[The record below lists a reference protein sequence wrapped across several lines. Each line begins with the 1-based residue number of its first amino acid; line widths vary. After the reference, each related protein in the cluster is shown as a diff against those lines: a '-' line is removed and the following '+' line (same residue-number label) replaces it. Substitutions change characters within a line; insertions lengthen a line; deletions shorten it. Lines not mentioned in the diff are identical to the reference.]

1 MENTPLLLVLEKFA
15 KNKPD
20 KQWVGFCSYRELWG
34 EHKNIENKNS
44 IDSVIKYLPSEWN
57 NYDAIVGEPDVY

>member
-1 MENTPLLLVLEKFA
+1 MGGVLF
-15 KNKPD
+15 
-20 KQWVGFCSYRELWG
+20 YRELWG

-57 NYDAIVGEPDVY
+57 NYDAIIGNRLY